1 MRGPDLA
8 GASRAARVIEMSA
21 IFKAAFLSMG
31 LLLAG
36 AAGAS
41 AQSCNEDIGQ
51 LQQKRQSHI
60 DALNKMSKAAQGKLD
75 PIASCPRLRNLAAA
89 EREMLAYMEKNQN
102 WCSIPES
109 IIEQVKGGGQKTEE
123 VAGQACKVAAQ
134 MRKMQQ
140 QQAAGGQVMGGP
152 PAPSLPRGPL

>member
-1 MRGPDLA
+1 
-8 GASRAARVIEMSA
+8 
-21 IFKAAFLSMG
+21 
-31 LLLAG
+31 
-36 AAGAS
+36 
-41 AQSCNEDIGQ
+41 
-51 LQQKRQSHI
+51 
-60 DALNKMSKAAQGKLD
+60 MSKAAQGKLD

>member
-1 MRGPDLA
+1 MRGPALA

-60 DALNKMSKAAQGKLD
+60 DSAPIAAAQ
-75 PIASCPRLRNLAAA
+75 PINPPHAKASPRTACGQNVKRLA
-89 EREMLAYMEKNQN
+89 N
-102 WCSIPES
+102 
-109 IIEQVKGGGQKTEE
+109 G
-123 VAGQACKVAAQ
+123 
-134 MRKMQQ
+134 
-140 QQAAGGQVMGGP
+140 
-152 PAPSLPRGPL
+152 

>member
-1 MRGPDLA
+1 MP

-21 IFKAAFLSMG
+21 IFKAALLSMG
-31 LLLAG
+31 LLVAG
-36 AAGAS
+36 VSGAS
-41 AQSCNEDIGQ
+41 AQSCNEDIGE
-51 LQQKRQSHI
+51 LQKKRQVHI
-60 DALNKMSKAAQGKLD
+60 DALNRMSKASQGKLD

-102 WCSIPES
+102 WCSIPEN
-109 IIEQVKGGGQKTEE
+109 IIEQVKGGGLKTAE

-134 MRKMQQ
+134 MKKMQQ
-140 QQAAGGQVMGGP
+140 QQAAGGPVMGGA